1 MPRERFNLHP
11 KSHATYLTRDGHFYL
26 VFGIPDDDEFD
37 TLVVWGSEGSLVP
50 WAHRCDDPFE
60 RLVENARAKGYRA
73 SVAPAEL
80 DLHDAK
86 GRRNLLD
93 IYALLSPRARA
104 VFEID
109 PGAGRAAHR
118 VSQEIRASVER
129 VSKRIG
135 GRRALREATA
145 HRDPD
150 EQDQLLDAHR
160 AMTMVVGWLEVRTAM
175 RTAWNGS
182 LAYAHHRTEGEMS
195 FEGDLKLNRK
205 TLPALE
211 RLAEARPAR
220 RAGSRADSVAGRQ
233 HYLTMLHEALHA
245 VSPIDTDEYEAAPR
259 LEEALAELLAVSL
272 YPELMSH
279 LFGYRLERPAPEAYL
294 KSCRA
299 MNRLWRLVARGR
311 GARAEAEFYLSI
323 FRERTNR
330 DRIRAISRELYREG
344 FERAEA
350 RDEAQRAAK
359 FFRVR

>member
-1 MPRERFNLHP
+1 MARERYSLHP
-11 KSHATYLTRDGHFYL
+11 KSRATYLTREGHFYL
-26 VFGIPDDDEFD
+26 VFGIPDDEEFD
-37 TLVVWGSEGSLVP
+37 TLVVWGAEGSLVP

-60 RLVENARAKGYRA
+60 RLVAKARERGYRA
-73 SVAPAEL
+73 AVAPPEL

-93 IYALLSPRARA
+93 VYALLAPRARA
-104 VFEID
+104 VFELD
-109 PGAGRAAHR
+109 PGAGRSAHR
-118 VSQEIRASVER
+118 ISPEIIASVER

-145 HRDPD
+145 HRDPE
-150 EQDQLLDAHR
+150 EQDRLLDAHW
-160 AMTMVVGWLEVRTAM
+160 AMTTVVGWLEARTGM

-182 LAYAHHRTEGEMS
+182 LAYSHHRTEGEMS

-211 RLAEARPAR
+211 RLAEARPSR
-220 RAGSRADSVAGRQ
+220 RGASRADSVAGRQ

-245 VSPIDTDEYEAAPR
+245 ISPIDNAEYEEAPR
-259 LEEALAELLAVSL
+259 LEEALAELLAVTL

-279 LFGYRLERPAPEAYL
+279 LFGYRLERAKPEAYL
-294 KSCRA
+294 KSCRTMA
-299 MNRLWRLVARGR
+299 RIWRLVARGR
-311 GARAEAEFYLSI
+311 GARAEAEFYLAI

-350 RDEAQRAAK
+350 RERARLAAR